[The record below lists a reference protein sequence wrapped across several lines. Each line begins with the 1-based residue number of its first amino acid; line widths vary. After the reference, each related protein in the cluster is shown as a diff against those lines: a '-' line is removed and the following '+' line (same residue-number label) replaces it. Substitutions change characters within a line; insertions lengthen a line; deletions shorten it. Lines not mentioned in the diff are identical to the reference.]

1 MQKWAHT
8 YVISFFCHRFPNQAI
23 THGLHMHAPTHT
35 HAHRYGLTIWYTQN
49 KDYRPHIPHLTSKY
63 CKSCAY
69 LCEGN
74 FEINEFCV
82 NFIQIAF
89 LRKEGLVSYAR
100 IRERVIKNRPPV
112 SKPRRE
118 CKRETRL
125 IKGNWG
131 LGPRLHPPVQ
141 MALFPYQ
148 SPIVAWTKL
157 KKTAWSPRHQEER
170 QMPVRRGQF

>member
-1 MQKWAHT
+1 MNVQYINKLFKENKMNIC
-8 YVISFFCHRFPNQAI
+8 VINTSFNKLPGWISLLRLGLGSGLYILDFGNKCTHLHRFNSKGQINQ
-23 THGLHMHAPTHT
+23 
-35 HAHRYGLTIWYTQN
+35 
-49 KDYRPHIPHLTSKY
+49 YRWS
-63 CKSCAY
+63 
-69 LCEGN
+69 
-74 FEINEFCV
+74 
-82 NFIQIAF
+82 
-89 LRKEGLVSYAR
+89 